1 MRILFAGTPEMAVP
15 SLEALNECFDVC
27 GVLTNPDK
35 AKGRGRRLLP
45 SPVKAKAEE
54 LGLNVLQPEKLNGE
68 ALAQIKALNPD
79 VLVCIAYGK
88 IFRQAF
94 LDLFPLGGVN
104 LHPSMLPKY
113 RGASPVSEAIKNGD
127 AETAVTI
134 QRLALKMDSGDIL
147 FQKPYSLDKSV
158 TTGSFLERVAR
169 DGALY
174 MVEVLTKM
182 EKGELTGIPQD
193 EEKATF
199 CSKVSKEDGLIDWSS
214 SAEEIERLIRAY
226 SPAPGG
232 FTFWKEQILFVRKA
246 CTENLSWKT
255 EGHPHPGQILG
266 VDKSRGILVQTGD
279 GLICLQE
286 LQLQSRKALDFKS
299 FLNGVNG
306 FLDTTLG
313 EVNV

>member
-15 SLEALNECFDVC
+15 SLEALNECFEVC

-35 AKGRGRRLLP
+35 AKGRGRKTVP
-45 SPVKAKAEE
+45 SPVKVKADE
-54 LGLNVLQPEKLNGE
+54 LGLPLLQPENIDQE
-68 ALAQIKALNPD
+68 VVDRVKAMKPD

-88 IFRQAF
+88 LFRKAF
-94 LDLFPLGGVN
+94 LDIFPLGGVN

-127 AETAVTI
+127 SETAVTI
-134 QRLALKMDSGDIL
+134 QRLAMKMDSGDIL
-147 FQKPYSLDKSV
+147 FQKPYPLDRNVS
-158 TTGSFLERVAR
+158 TGSFLDLIAR

-174 MVEVLTKM
+174 MVEVLTKL

-193 EEKATF
+193 EEKATY
-199 CSKVSKEDGLIDWSS
+199 CTKVSKEDGLIDWYS
-214 SAEEIERLIRAY
+214 SADEIERLIRAY

-232 FTFWKEQILFVRKA
+232 FTFWNEQILFVRKA
-246 CTENLSWKT
+246 STENLTWKI
-255 EGHPHPGQILG
+255 EGRPHPGQILG

-279 GLICLQE
+279 GLICLEE
-286 LQLQSRKALDFKS
+286 LQLQSRKSLDFKS
-299 FLNGVNG
+299 FLNGVKD

-313 EVNV
+313 EVNG

>member
-15 SLEALNECFDVC
+15 SLEALNECFEVC

-35 AKGRGRRLLP
+35 AKGRGRKTVP
-45 SPVKAKAEE
+45 SPVKVKAEE
-54 LGLNVLQPEKLNGE
+54 LGLPLLQPEKIDQDVVDQVR
-68 ALAQIKALNPD
+68 ALKPD

-88 IFRQAF
+88 LFRKAF
-94 LDLFPLGGVN
+94 LDIFPLGGVN

-127 AETAVTI
+127 SETAVTI
-134 QRLALKMDSGDIL
+134 QRLAMKMDSGDIL
-147 FQKPYSLDKSV
+147 FQKPYPLDRSV
-158 TTGSFLERVAR
+158 TTGGFLDLISR

-174 MVEVLTKM
+174 MVEVLTKL

-193 EEKATF
+193 EEKATY
-199 CSKVSKEDGLIDWSS
+199 CTKVSKEDGLIDWYS
-214 SAEEIERLIRAY
+214 SADEIERLIRAY

-232 FTFWKEQILFVRKA
+232 FTFWNEQILFVRKA
-246 CTENLSWKT
+246 TTENLTWKI
-255 EGHPHPGQILG
+255 EGRPHPGQILG

-279 GLICLQE
+279 GLICLEE
-286 LQLQSRKALDFKS
+286 LQLQSRKSLDFKS
-299 FLNGVNG
+299 FLNGVKD

-313 EVNV
+313 EVNG